1 MTLSKSLLDRQRESH
16 TLDSNGNT
24 VVRVVNSDS
33 DLVIGVDYD
42 TIDTTFPDSVTEVY
56 TYTLSAVV
64 VLQVQVTYT
73 SSAKKTL
80 LQVAKL

>member
-42 TIDTTFPDSVTEVY
+42 TIDTTFPNSVTEVY

>member
-73 SSAKKTL
+73 SAAKKTL

>member
-42 TIDTTFPDSVTEVY
+42 TIDTTFPNSVTEVY

-73 SSAKKTL
+73 SAAKKTL